1 MNPRFTLFLGPLSVL
16 YLLADVASRGG
27 LAQGPAR
34 GFAAGAVVLSLVPWW
49 LGVDASVLGLRRV
62 QFLAVAA
69 ALVGVRL
76 ADAHAQSPMAWALAN
91 AALCMAGGVIVDLSF
106 MAQVTGDRAR
116 RRWMWRGVLG
126 VAVLAATVNA
136 LRSPDRASFAG
147 LAPHAVATCALGMA
161 GSLALRVFPT
171 IVGRGPDAAA
181 ANTWARLGLG
191 PAVVALGVA
200 ALLGR
205 LRWASDTGM
214 GALVLAAL
222 TVALAGHV
230 AMLRTEH
237 RASASPATRALVT
250 FGAVLALAMIP
261 LTWAV
266 DRGVFQMGDLPW
278 VAALTAVFAF
288 LAHSLISPVVFHAL
302 APFGGRLLD
311 AIGEVRGQVA
321 ASGTFD
327 GLARRILAPL
337 RRATA
342 DLEAE
347 PVLFTAVPPREV
359 RIDASGEPRVR
370 TAPMPEAIR
379 AYMLDHPSENI
390 VRDELAAHVVRRPE
404 VRALV
409 ETLTVFDALCVLP
422 LVAEG
427 ELEGALVIPRG
438 KRTAPLR
445 MEELRAL
452 SVMAGEVAS
461 MTAVLAAHVRAEDR
475 VAAAKRDR
483 DALEE
488 ALELAHQARDRSE
501 EQVRTLV
508 LAGADPEGA
517 DVFVHYSAVMRELVA
532 AIHRTAAEDVPVMMV
547 GEEGTGAAHLAQYLH
562 AKSARAAAPFV
573 VGDCGRV
580 RKEDAAAALFG
591 HGARTGWLALAAGG
605 TLFLKDVVALPVDV
619 QAALALALA
628 EKRAS
633 SEGDGAAS
641 YEVDVRVVAS
651 SRLAVEGLVTL
662 GAMDAELARWLTRS
676 VLAVPALRDRAEDV
690 ASLVLLAL
698 DRATRVLGREAMG
711 MEPDA
716 LERLRAYEWPGNLP
730 EVPEV
735 VLAAVRA
742 CDGARVSVADLPP
755 QVRDAKRAGAAPEAH
770 PLDGT
775 YDDLELRILRHAL
788 TRAAG
793 NKSEAARLLGLKR
806 TTFLDKL
813 ERYGDEAGATGA
825 KSDAVEPS

>member
-16 YLLADVASRGG
+16 YLLTDVASRGG
-27 LAQGPAR
+27 LVQGPAR
-34 GFAAGAVVLSLVPWW
+34 GVAVTAVALSLVPWW
-49 LGVDASVLGLRRV
+49 LGVDATVLGLRRV

-76 ADAHAQSPMAWALAN
+76 ADVGGQSPMAWVLAN
-91 AALCMAGGVIVDLSF
+91 VALCVAGGLVVDLTF
-106 MAQVTGDRAR
+106 MAPLTGDRAR
-116 RRWMWRGVLG
+116 RRWVWRGVLG
-126 VAVLAATVNA
+126 LAVVAAGVNA
-136 LRSPDRASFAG
+136 LRGADRASFAG
-147 LAPHAVATCALGMA
+147 LAPHAVATFAVGLV
-161 GSLALRVFPT
+161 GSLGLRWFPSV
-171 IVGRGPDAAA
+171 VGRGPDAAA
-181 ANTWARLGLG
+181 TNTWARLGLG
-191 PAVVALGVA
+191 PAAVCLGLA

-214 GALVLAAL
+214 GALVLVAL
-222 TVALAGHV
+222 TAALAGHV
-230 AMLRTEH
+230 AMLRSEH

-250 FGAVLALAMIP
+250 FGAVLALAMVP
-261 LTWAV
+261 LQLAV
-266 DRGVFQMGDLPW
+266 ERSVFLAGDLPR

-288 LAHSLISPVVFHAL
+288 LAHGLISPLVFHAL

-311 AIGEVRGQVA
+311 AIREVRGQVA

-347 PVLFTAVPPREV
+347 PVLFTTVPPREV

-379 AYMLDHPSENI
+379 AYMLDHPSEII

-409 ETLTVFDALCVLP
+409 ETLMVFDALCVLP

-427 ELEGALVIPRG
+427 ELEGALIIPRG

-475 VAAAKRDR
+475 VAVAKRER
-483 DALEE
+483 DGLEE
-488 ALELAHQARDRSE
+488 ALEVARQARNRSE
-501 EQVRTLV
+501 EQVRTLI

-517 DVFVHYSAVMRELVA
+517 DVFVHYSGVMRDLVA

-547 GEEGTGAAHLAQYLH
+547 GEEGTGTAHLAQYLH
-562 AKSARAAAPFV
+562 AKSPRAASPFV

-580 RKEDAAAALFG
+580 RKEEAAAALFG
-591 HGARTGWLALAAGG
+591 QGARTGWLALAAGG
-605 TLFLKDVVALPVDV
+605 TLFLKDVVALPLPV

-651 SRLAVEGLVTL
+651 SRLDVDGLVTL
-662 GAMDAELARWLTRS
+662 GAFEAELARWLTRA
-676 VLAVPALRDRAEDV
+676 VLPVPALRDREEDV

-698 DRATRVLGREAMG
+698 DRATRVLGRETIG

-716 LERLRAYEWPGNLP
+716 LERLRTYGWPGNLP
-730 EVPEV
+730 EVTEV

-742 CDGARVSVADLPP
+742 CEGPRVTVADLPTH
-755 QVRDAKRAGAAPEAH
+755 VREAKRAGSAPEAH
-770 PLDGT
+770 PLEGT

-813 ERYGDEAGATGA
+813 ERYGDDAGTGA
-825 KSDAVEPS
+825 KSDSVEPS